1 MNELGITL
9 LVALVLLFV
18 AVVVG
23 RRSLRLLLLAR
34 RSQRLISAYGL
45 ERLDNVILEDGMG
58 GHSVLDHLLLTP
70 EGIVVL
76 VPRHCDGALFGA
88 SQIDRWTQM
97 IGGKSFHFPNPLLQL
112 EEVMATLRYQ
122 LPGIPLEGYIL
133 YSGNCRF
140 PKGRPEHLLLLN
152 ELGQRDKRIDQAI
165 VPVLDEAWRK
175 LQAQPTAEAPP
186 AAPEHSP
193 SMLRLLMSLLLL
205 LCAFAWL
212 GWRLM

>member
-1 MNELGITL
+1 MIS
-9 LVALVLLFV
+9 LVALLLLVV
-18 AVVVG
+18 AVMVG
-23 RRSLRLLLLAR
+23 HRSLRLLLLAR

-58 GHSVLDHLLLTP
+58 GHCVLEHLLLTP
-70 EGIVVL
+70 EGIVAL
-76 VPRHCDGALFGA
+76 IPRHCDGALFGA

-97 IGGKSFHFPNPLLQL
+97 IAGKSFHFPNPLLQL

-122 LPGIPLEGYIL
+122 LPGIPVEGYIL

-140 PKGRPEHLLLLN
+140 PKGRPEHILLLN
-152 ELGQRDKRIDQAI
+152 ELGQKDKRIDQAV

-186 AAPEHSP
+186 AAPEHTP
-193 SMLRLLMSLLLL
+193 SRFRLSLSLLLML
-205 LCAFAWL
+205 GACVWL
-212 GWRLM
+212 GWRLL